1 MILRCVDNL
10 WKESVSTSIELSENS
25 ATAITV
31 GLQRILRLSDNL
43 WKEIKAIL
51 KSHDLYLMIKSVGK
65 YDKHDVSGRSFS
77 RDNLWKER

>member
-31 GLQRILRLSDNL
+31 GLQGFLLKYIIYG
-43 WKEIKAIL
+43 KENRQTLFKFLNFRNTITNDIAADFI
-51 KSHDLYLMIKSVGK
+51 DC
-65 YDKHDVSGRSFS
+65 R
-77 RDNLWKER
+77 

>member
-31 GLQRILRLSDNL
+31 GLQVFLLKYIIYG
-43 WKEIKAIL
+43 KEIKAIL
-51 KSHDLYLMIKSVGK
+51 KSHDLYLMIKSFGK

-77 RDNLWKER
+77 RDNL